1 MSLSHIY
8 EFTVPASAIDVN
20 GHVNNV
26 AFVQW
31 MQDAAIAHAD
41 AVGCTAATRAL
52 NATWVVRSHEIQ
64 YRLPAFLG
72 EVIHVKTWVVDC
84 RMVSSRRKYEFIR
97 PRDQALLARG
107 QTDWVLIDLA
117 TLHPVQIPIEIQNL
131 YHPTQASA

>member
-8 EFTVPASAIDVN
+8 QLTVPASAIDEN
-20 GHVNNV
+20 GHANNV

-31 MQDAAIAHAD
+31 MQEAAIAHAD

-64 YRLPAFLG
+64 YRLPALLG
-72 EVIHVKTWVVDC
+72 DVLHVRTWIVDC

-97 PRDQALLARG
+97 PADQALLARG

-117 TLHPVQIPIEIQNL
+117 TLRPLQIPIEIQNL
-131 YHPTQASA
+131 YNPPQATA